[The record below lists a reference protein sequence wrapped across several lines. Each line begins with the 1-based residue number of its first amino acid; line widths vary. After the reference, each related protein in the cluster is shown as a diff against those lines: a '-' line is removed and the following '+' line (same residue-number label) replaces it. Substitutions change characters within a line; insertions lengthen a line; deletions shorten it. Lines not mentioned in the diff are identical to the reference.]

1 MNYRVS
7 YEGHDLGTLR
17 SEDGQ
22 TLVAVADE
30 YHRTLLEEVFEQVRG
45 GYDHRWDVPQFN
57 AAVRTLELERY
68 LFTPLHNE

>member
-30 YHRTLLEEVFEQVRG
+30 YHRTLLEEVSSRF
-45 GYDHRWDVPQFN
+45 
-57 AAVRTLELERY
+57 AAATTTDGTCRNS
-68 LFTPLHNE
+68 TPRFGRSS